1 MNKNVLQIAFMAL
14 AITFIQPVVCGGT
27 GPGDTLKC
35 VAPAYLK
42 AGDTVALIA
51 PSYHL
56 PIGTVKRAAQV
67 LRQWGFVPVIG
78 PNADKIHA
86 DKYAGT
92 VKERVED
99 IRWALES
106 PGVKAVICVKG
117 GYGALHLMDE
127 MLAEEFA
134 ASPKWI
140 VGFSDI
146 TTLFG
151 IEVCAGVM
159 GIHGVLGFNIASR
172 NSTDASCALLRDLLK
187 GQVPRY
193 EVPANDLNIPGHAT
207 GTLVGGN
214 LCTFASLPALQSEII
229 GKSDIIL
236 FLEEIEESMHHIDRM
251 FNMLKNSG
259 MLSHCRGVVLG
270 GFTGCKADLGY
281 ESVEAMLREYIEPYG
296 IPLLCGFPA
305 GHDKV
310 NLPLVMGAPVT
321 LDVRADGATLAFD
334 IPGTPRRVRTGEL
347 SQPVPA
353 TVPEEDAS
361 QFVNLTDVIPDAI
374 LEIRYFSTYN
384 FVGQRIDGYLQ
395 PTALMTRRAADSLK
409 AVSDDVMRMGYR
421 LKIYDA
427 YRPQMA
433 VDHFVRWAS
442 DISDTSMRRY
452 FYPKEQKSQLFVR
465 GYIAS
470 KSGHT
475 RGSTVDLTLFDMATE
490 KELDMGGTFDWFGE
504 ESHPSFGGNP
514 ATGHYVPNGRITEE
528 QFRNRMILRQ
538 AMMRHGFKPIGS
550 EWWHF
555 TLKDEPFP
563 NTYFTFPVQELE
575 R

>member
-1 MNKNVLQIAFMAL
+1 MAL

-78 PNADKIHA
+78 PNADKLHA

-92 VKERVED
+92 AKERAED
-99 IRWALES
+99 IRWAMES

-159 GIHGVLGFNIASR
+159 
-172 NSTDASCALLRDLLK
+172 
-187 GQVPRY
+187 
-193 EVPANDLNIPGHAT
+193 
-207 GTLVGGN
+207 
-214 LCTFASLPALQSEII
+214 
-229 GKSDIIL
+229 
-236 FLEEIEESMHHIDRM
+236 HHIDRM
-251 FNMLKNSG
+251 FNMLKNCG

-347 SQPVPA
+347 SQPAPA

-374 LEIRYFSTYN
+374 LEIRYFS
-384 FVGQRIDGYLQ
+384 
-395 PTALMTRRAADSLK
+395 P
-409 AVSDDVMRMGYR
+409 
-421 LKIYDA
+421 
-427 YRPQMA
+427 
-433 VDHFVRWAS
+433 
-442 DISDTSMRRY
+442 
-452 FYPKEQKSQLFVR
+452 
-465 GYIAS
+465 
-470 KSGHT
+470 
-475 RGSTVDLTLFDMATE
+475 
-490 KELDMGGTFDWFGE
+490 
-504 ESHPSFGGNP
+504 
-514 ATGHYVPNGRITEE
+514 
-528 QFRNRMILRQ
+528 
-538 AMMRHGFKPIGS
+538 
-550 EWWHF
+550 
-555 TLKDEPFP
+555 
-563 NTYFTFPVQELE
+563 
-575 R
+575 

>member
-1 MNKNVLQIAFMAL
+1 MKKLLVLF
-14 AITFIQPVVCGGT
+14 VVLCPCFPLTAQTT
-27 GPGDTLKC
+27 GSGDTLKC

-78 PNADKIHA
+78 PNADKLHA

-92 VKERVED
+92 AKERAED

-172 NSTDASCALLRDLLK
+172 NSTDPSCALLRDLLK

-236 FLEEIEESMHHIDRM
+236 FL
-251 FNMLKNSG
+251 
-259 MLSHCRGVVLG
+259 
-270 GFTGCKADLGY
+270 
-281 ESVEAMLREYIEPYG
+281 
-296 IPLLCGFPA
+296 
-305 GHDKV
+305 
-310 NLPLVMGAPVT
+310 
-321 LDVRADGATLAFD
+321 
-334 IPGTPRRVRTGEL
+334 
-347 SQPVPA
+347 
-353 TVPEEDAS
+353 
-361 QFVNLTDVIPDAI
+361 
-374 LEIRYFSTYN
+374 
-384 FVGQRIDGYLQ
+384 
-395 PTALMTRRAADSLK
+395 
-409 AVSDDVMRMGYR
+409 
-421 LKIYDA
+421 
-427 YRPQMA
+427 
-433 VDHFVRWAS
+433 
-442 DISDTSMRRY
+442 
-452 FYPKEQKSQLFVR
+452 
-465 GYIAS
+465 
-470 KSGHT
+470 
-475 RGSTVDLTLFDMATE
+475 
-490 KELDMGGTFDWFGE
+490 
-504 ESHPSFGGNP
+504 
-514 ATGHYVPNGRITEE
+514 
-528 QFRNRMILRQ
+528 
-538 AMMRHGFKPIGS
+538 
-550 EWWHF
+550 
-555 TLKDEPFP
+555 
-563 NTYFTFPVQELE
+563 
-575 R
+575 